1 MKIDLSGVITAL
13 SLLGA
18 FAVYLVSGW
27 LIYRRG
33 YELVM
38 QRAAA
43 EWEKLAQ
50 AQEKRI
56 DALEREGARMREENV
71 ELKRINANLVSLNLE
86 LQTERQ
92 RILTA
97 ACQAQKPA
105 RVVTRRKRAAAPSER
120 QMPNT

>member
-1 MKIDLSGVITAL
+1 MTIDYSGIFTAL

-18 FAVYLVSGW
+18 VVVYLLCGW

-56 DALEREGARMREENV
+56 DALEREGARMREENQ
-71 ELKRINANLVSLNLE
+71 ELKRINAHLVSLNLE

-92 RILTA
+92 RLI
-97 ACQAQKPA
+97 QAMGNGQ
-105 RVVTRRKRAAAPSER
+105 
-120 QMPNT
+120 

>member
-1 MKIDLSGVITAL
+1 MKIDFGGVYTAF

-18 FAVYLVSGW
+18 VALYVVVGW
-27 LIYRRG
+27 LVYRRG
-33 YELVM
+33 YDLVM

-56 DALEREGARMREENV
+56 DALEREGSRMREENN

-92 RILTA
+92 RW
-97 ACQAQKPA
+97 QGA
-105 RVVTRRKRAAAPSER
+105 RR
-120 QMPNT
+120 

>member
-1 MKIDLSGVITAL
+1 MKIDFGGVTTAL

-18 FAVYLVSGW
+18 VVVYLLAGW

-33 YELVM
+33 YEMVM

-56 DALEREGARMREENV
+56 DALEREGARMREENT

-92 RILTA
+92 RRRA
-97 ACQAQKPA
+97 GDWERG
-105 RVVTRRKRAAAPSER
+105 RV
-120 QMPNT
+120 

>member
-1 MKIDLSGVITAL
+1 MKIDFGGVTTAL

-18 FAVYLVSGW
+18 VVVYLLSGW

-43 EWEKLAQ
+43 EWDKLAQ

-56 DALEREGARMREENV
+56 GALEREGARMREENS

-92 RILTA
+92 R
-97 ACQAQKPA
+97 
-105 RVVTRRKRAAAPSER
+105 RRQRPGA
-120 QMPNT
+120 

>member
-1 MKIDLSGVITAL
+1 MKIDISGLNAAL
-13 SLLGA
+13 SMLGA
-18 FAVYLVSGW
+18 VVFYLLVAW
-27 LIYRRG
+27 LVYRRG

-56 DALEREGARMREENV
+56 VSLERDGSRMREEND

-86 LQTERQ
+86 LQIE
-92 RILTA
+92 L
-97 ACQAQKPA
+97 
-105 RVVTRRKRAAAPSER
+105 RRLRG
-120 QMPNT
+120 